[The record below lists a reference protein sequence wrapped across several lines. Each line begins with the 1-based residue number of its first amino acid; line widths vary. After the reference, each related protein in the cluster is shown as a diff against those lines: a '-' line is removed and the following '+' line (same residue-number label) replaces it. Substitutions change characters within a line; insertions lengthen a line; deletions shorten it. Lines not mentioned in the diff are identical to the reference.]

1 MYLKYLPCPSS
12 WLRWINNTL
21 FGGKLSLWKINFPGP
36 EIICFPHHLLWC
48 VCVCECVYC
57 LWVCAYECVGGMC
70 VYVFVCVNVLFMCV
84 CVCVY
89 ECVWGTYV
97 YVFVIVRMCCLCVW
111 GTCVY
116 AFVCG
121 VCVWECVVYVCAWVC
136 VVYMTVCGYNQVLFI
151 LLNLFTHFSPF

>member
-1 MYLKYLPCPSS
+1 M
-12 WLRWINNTL
+12 
-21 FGGKLSLWKINFPGP
+21 
-36 EIICFPHHLLWC
+36 
-48 VCVCECVYC
+48 
-57 LWVCAYECVGGMC
+57 CAYECVGGMC

-121 VCVWECVVYVCAWVC
+121 VCV
-136 VVYMTVCGYNQVLFI
+136 
-151 LLNLFTHFSPF
+151 